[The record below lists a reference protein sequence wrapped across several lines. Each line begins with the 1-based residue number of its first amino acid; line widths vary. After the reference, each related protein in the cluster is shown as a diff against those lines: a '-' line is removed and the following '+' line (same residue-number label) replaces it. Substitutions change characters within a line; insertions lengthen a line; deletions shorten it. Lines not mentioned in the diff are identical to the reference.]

1 MREMSRSLSMEIS
14 FLVYRNKVKL
24 LPKALDSPVD
34 GHVSASASSKIAAA
48 SKKVKEYMEVSVS
61 QYGAKRGFLK
71 TAKAKKF

>member
-1 MREMSRSLSMEIS
+1 MEAS

-24 LPKALDSPVD
+24 LPKALDSPVA
-34 GHVSASASSKIAAA
+34 GHVSATVFSKITVA

-71 TAKAKKF
+71 IAKAKIFNIGYAIL